1 MNKWLD
7 RLTDFKNSLIA
18 SAVLHIFLL
27 LIFLVVNV
35 GLDFTPADYAEIT
48 FVSSSR
54 GRVSVPSR
62 QPEARIEE
70 DKKVPAVTPPPPPQQ
85 QEEAKA
91 QPVNLPKRRMLEDTE
106 PELTSKRPG
115 KLTPYDTAPTRQS
128 RNYDQRRTPS
138 DQTPPTSTGKRIV
151 TTPGQVGSND
161 ETAPVQPAQTEKTG
175 NANRLFTIEGDAADR
190 TILNQTIP
198 QYPSGLQKEAVV
210 KIRFTVLPDGRI
222 GQMIPLQ
229 KGEPR
234 LEEITLEALRQWR
247 FNPLPAGAEQEPVQG
262 IITFRYELM

>member
-7 RLTDFKNSLIA
+7 RLTEFKNSLIV
-18 SAVLHIFLL
+18 SAILHIFLL

-35 GLDFTPADYAEIT
+35 GLDFSPADYAEIT
-48 FVSSSR
+48 FVSSSN
-54 GRVSVPSR
+54 GRESVPSR

-70 DKKVPAVTPPPPPQQ
+70 EEVPAVTPPPPPQQ

-128 RNYDQRRTPS
+128 RNYDERRTSS
-138 DQTPPTSTGKRIV
+138 DQAAPTSTGKRIT

-175 NANRLFTIEGDAADR
+175 SANRLFTIEGDAADR

-198 QYPSGLQKEAVV
+198 QYPKGLQREAVV

-222 GQMIPLQ
+222 GQMLPLQ
-229 KGEPR
+229 KGDPR

-247 FNPLPAGAEQEPVQG
+247 FNPLPAGAEQKPVQG
-262 IITFRYELM
+262 IITFRYELQ